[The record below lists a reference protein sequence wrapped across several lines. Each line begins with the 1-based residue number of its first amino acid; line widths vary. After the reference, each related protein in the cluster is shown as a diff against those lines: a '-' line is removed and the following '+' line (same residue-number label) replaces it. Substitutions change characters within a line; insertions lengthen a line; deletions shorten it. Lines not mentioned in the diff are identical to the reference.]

1 MFLIALF
8 DENFPSS
15 GEESVTDLFPPFELN
30 IGIRSESAVAER
42 SCYKI
47 NDTLWAIDIKRPI
60 TYNKGIY

>member
-15 GEESVTDLFPPFELN
+15 GEQSVTDLFPPFELN
-30 IGIRSESAVAER
+30 TGIRSESAVAER

-47 NDTLWAIDIKRPI
+47 NDTL
-60 TYNKGIY
+60 